1 MVLDPS
7 GCDAEKD
14 CPRLVG
20 ILQIDQQR
28 QRQKSN
34 DIKFIDGQFFF
45 FFSFLRKYRWTEL
58 NLKNSRLKTAVLP
71 KATSSNQTSK
81 SKFEFY
87 NDKLSYV
94 VMFSFLRDESS
105 FLSLPAEEGKKERMR
120 KGSGLQQ

>member
-34 DIKFIDGQFFF
+34 DINFIDGQFF

-58 NLKNSRLKTAVLP
+58 NLENSRLKTTVLP
-71 KATSSNQTSK
+71 KATQSNFKVQT
-81 SKFEFY
+81 
-87 NDKLSYV
+87 
-94 VMFSFLRDESS
+94 
-105 FLSLPAEEGKKERMR
+105 
-120 KGSGLQQ
+120 